1 MAENVQDK
9 VKKVVETAR
18 SFEGTP
24 YKWGGTTSAG
34 MDCSGL
40 VSTAFKAA
48 GIELHRVASAQSRQG
63 LPVEI
68 DKLTAGDMVF
78 FTNKRGNSKITHVG
92 VVSETNYANH
102 SVTFV
107 HASSSRGVME
117 SELLSRYWQGVFI
130 CATRPHAFAEEEAL
144 A

>member
-1 MAENVQDK
+1 MAENVQDQI
-9 VKKVVETAR
+9 KKVIDTAL
-18 SFEGTP
+18 SFKGTP

-48 GIELHRVASAQSRQG
+48 GIDLHRVASAQSTQG
-63 LPVEI
+63 VNVEI
-68 DKLTAGDMVF
+68 DQLKPGDMVF

-92 VVSETNYANH
+92 VVSETNYDVH

-130 CATRPHAFAEEEAL
+130 CATRPHQFLQDLVA
-144 A
+144 